1 MQPAIPRKRLR
12 KQTITQRLTL
22 LLATVASGFALV
34 AIAYW
39 GFITVNN
46 AAIETSTAN
55 PGLSSRL
62 RMLGGRSFMRRLPA
76 QLYGGVSRWSN
87 ATCVDSACTLSVL
100 QAPSTD
106 P

>member
-46 AAIETSTAN
+46 AALETSDR
-55 PGLSSRL
+55 PGDRE
-62 RMLGGRSFMRRLPA
+62 LGGAMRKILA
-76 QLYGGVSRWSN
+76 
-87 ATCVDSACTLSVL
+87 
-100 QAPSTD
+100 
-106 P
+106 